1 MKLNEEELSIIP
13 ANPRYAKDHMDIYRN
28 AEGYLDQFLDIDK
41 DIKRYTFKNHND
53 WIQSYKRE
61 KEDHPTFFI
70 KYWKKVV
77 GLIMFREAYFM
88 GGVQA
93 VYFVHKKSASK
104 GITSIALEQL
114 VEVAFLTH
122 KFLHVELH
130 IDVLNVASQKVAE
143 KLGFEVIDS
152 YDSLKMGK
160 KGSGHF
166 EIWAKSNPHGP
177 AFWRQIPREDWMRNH
192 EWQEGQ
198 RHTFFKRKKKP
209 KKLATI

>member
-13 ANPRYAKDHMDIYRN
+13 STPRYAKDHMDIYRN

-41 DIKRYTFKNHND
+41 DLKRYTFKDHND

-77 GLIMFREAYFM
+77 GIIMFREAYFM

-104 GITSIALEQL
+104 GITSVALEQL
-114 VEVAFLTH
+114 VEVAFLTFYQSGT
-122 KFLHVELH
+122 KETT
-130 IDVLNVASQKVAE
+130 ICRPGRPCYT
-143 KLGFEVIDS
+143 LGRAF
-152 YDSLKMGK
+152 K
-160 KGSGHF
+160 KTLCLRSC
-166 EIWAKSNPHGP
+166 
-177 AFWRQIPREDWMRNH
+177 
-192 EWQEGQ
+192 
-198 RHTFFKRKKKP
+198 
-209 KKLATI
+209 

>member
-13 ANPRYAKDHMDIYRN
+13 ATPRYAKDHMDIYRN
-28 AEGYLDQFLDIDK
+28 AEGYLDQFLDIDQ

-143 KLGFEVIDS
+143 LLGHSNPAITLSVYS
-152 YDSLKMGK
+152 HLY
-160 KGSGHF
+160 KG
-166 EIWAKSNPHGP
+166 ELAKSMGDVE
-177 AFWRQIPREDWMRNH
+177 QKII
-192 EWQEGQ
+192 QELI
-198 RHTFFKRKKKP
+198 RVNTK
-209 KKLATI
+209 TIKSETA

>member
-1 MKLNEEELSIIP
+1 
-13 ANPRYAKDHMDIYRN
+13 
-28 AEGYLDQFLDIDK
+28 
-41 DIKRYTFKNHND
+41 
-53 WIQSYKRE
+53 
-61 KEDHPTFFI
+61 
-70 KYWKKVV
+70 
-77 GLIMFREAYFM
+77 MFREAYFM

-152 YDSLKMGK
+152 YDAPKMGK

-198 RHTFFKRKKKP
+198 RHTFFKRKKK
-209 KKLATI
+209 KQSVSV